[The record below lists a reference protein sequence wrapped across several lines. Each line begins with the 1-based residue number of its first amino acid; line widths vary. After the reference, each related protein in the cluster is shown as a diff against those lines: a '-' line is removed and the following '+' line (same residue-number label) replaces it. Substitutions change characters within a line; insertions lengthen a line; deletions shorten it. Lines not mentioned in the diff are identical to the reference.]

1 MAVEVASFV
10 GIAASVVSVS
20 SFAPQA
26 WRVIRTRDTRS
37 ISAAMYWLTVTG
49 FALWFAFGILVA
61 QWPLIVTNGICFV
74 LSAFILVMKV
84 LPASGKQAV
93 AAAIDPHPP
102 DGTPPQR

>member
-1 MAVEVASFV
+1 MALEIASMVGVVAS
-10 GIAASVVSVS
+10 IVSVT

-49 FALWFAFGILVA
+49 FALWFTFGILLG
-61 QWPLIVTNGICFV
+61 QWPLIVTNGICFL
-74 LSAFILVMKV
+74 LSAFILVMKM

-93 AAAIDPHPP
+93 AAAIDPDARDGAPP
-102 DGTPPQR
+102 PH

>member
-1 MAVEVASFV
+1 MALEMATLV
-10 GIAASVVSVS
+10 GAAASIASVS

-49 FALWFAFGILVA
+49 FGLWFTFGILVG

-74 LSAFILVMKV
+74 MSAFILVMKL
-84 LPASGKQAV
+84 LPPSGKQAV
-93 AAAIDPHPP
+93 AAAIDPASHDGDPP
-102 DGTPPQR
+102 SR